1 MSGSSGPEAASVPS
15 PEFMEFTEFTKI
27 MAHFKHRFPEDS
39 RVFAG
44 LVIRAHEE
52 GEQSGVR
59 NC

>member
-1 MSGSSGPEAASVPS
+1 MPS

-44 LVIRAHEE
+44 LVIRAHEQ